1 MGMEIGAVLMTI
13 RKKKRIRQESVCHGI
28 CGVSTYSQYEN
39 GERIPDILSLKM
51 LFERLGYTPKGL
63 NVYVSED
70 SLRFRRWNGDLNV
83 LLIHEKYKELA
94 MHLSKMLAS
103 NPALNQH
110 LLDSWN
116 R

>member
-1 MGMEIGAVLMTI
+1 MGMEIGAVLMTV

-28 CGVSTYSQYEN
+28 CGISTYSQYEN

-70 SLRFRRWNGDLNV
+70 SLRFWRWKRDLNV
-83 LLIHEKYKELA
+83 LLIREKYKALA
-94 MHLSKMLAS
+94 MHLSKMPVS

-110 LLDSWN
+110 LLDSWY